1 MLQLQNSNQTVVRES
16 LYALRAIVFSYCL
29 QDHLFSLVFV
39 YNIFDHIQ
47 DCMDVENSDSQ
58 SLLLA
63 LNIIDKIV
71 QRSREL
77 SLYDRTYQ
85 RFE

>member
-29 QDHLFSLVFV
+29 QDHVFSLVFV

-58 SLLLA
+58 
-63 LNIIDKIV
+63 
-71 QRSREL
+71 
-77 SLYDRTYQ
+77 
-85 RFE
+85 